1 MLELLKNDK
10 KSFIM
15 LAISILLSIVG
26 LVCYIVS
33 QNLMNA
39 KLNVWLVVIAVI
51 SILLTIFVA
60 IYKDFNSFIMIAIS
74 ALTFLTLLLVVSS
87 QLGNLGYYFAGIKD
101 IGYGIMPT
109 FVVSALAYI
118 ASIVL
123 TSIEVFKNNK

>member
-1 MLELLKNDK
+1 MFELLKKDK
-10 KSFIM
+10 KSFII
-15 LAISILLSIVG
+15 LTISILLSIIG

-39 KLNVWLVVIAVI
+39 KINVWLIIIAVV

-60 IYKDFNSFIMIAIS
+60 IYKDFNSYIMIAIT

-109 FVVSALAYI
+109 FVVSALTYI
-118 ASIVL
+118 TSVVL
-123 TSIEVFKNNK
+123 TSIEVFKK

>member
-1 MLELLKNDK
+1 MFELLKKNK
-10 KSFIM
+10 KSFII
-15 LAISILLSIVG
+15 LTISILLSIIG

-39 KLNVWLVVIAVI
+39 RLNVWLIVI
-51 SILLTIFVA
+51 SIVSIFLTIFVV
-60 IYKDFNSFIMIAIS
+60 IYKDFKSFIMIAIS

-109 FVVSALAYI
+109 FIVSALTYI
-118 ASIVL
+118 VSVVL
-123 TSIEVFKNNK
+123 TSIEVFKK

>member
-1 MLELLKNDK
+1 MFELLKNDK

-15 LAISILLSIVG
+15 LTISILLSIIG

-39 KLNVWLVVIAVI
+39 KLNVWLIVISIV
-51 SILLTIFVA
+51 SILLTTFVA

-109 FVVSALAYI
+109 FVVSALTYI
-118 ASIVL
+118 ASVVL
-123 TSIEVFKNNK
+123 TSIEVFKK

>member
-1 MLELLKNDK
+1 MFELLKNDK

-15 LAISILLSIVG
+15 LTISILLSIVG

-39 KLNVWLVVIAVI
+39 KLNAWLIVISIV

-109 FVVSALAYI
+109 FVVSALTYI
-118 ASIVL
+118 ASVVL
-123 TSIEVFKNNK
+123 TSIEVFKK

>member
-1 MLELLKNDK
+1 MFELLKNDK

-15 LAISILLSIVG
+15 LTISILLSIVG

-39 KLNVWLVVIAVI
+39 RLNVWLVVIAVI

-109 FVVSALAYI
+109 FVVSALTYI

-123 TSIEVFKNNK
+123 TSIEVFKK

>member
-1 MLELLKNDK
+1 MFELLKNDK

-15 LAISILLSIVG
+15 LTISILLSIIG

-39 KLNVWLVVIAVI
+39 KLNVWLIVISIV

-87 QLGNLGYYFAGIKD
+87 QLGNLGYFFAGIKD

-109 FVVSALAYI
+109 FVVSALTYI
-118 ASIVL
+118 ASVVL
-123 TSIEVFKNNK
+123 TSIEVFKK

>member
-1 MLELLKNDK
+1 MFELLKNDK

-15 LAISILLSIVG
+15 LTISILLSIVG

-39 KLNVWLVVIAVI
+39 KLNVWLIVISIV

-109 FVVSALAYI
+109 FVVSALTYI
-118 ASIVL
+118 VSVVL
-123 TSIEVFKNNK
+123 TSIEVFKK

>member
-1 MLELLKNDK
+1 MFELLKNDK

-15 LAISILLSIVG
+15 LVVSILLSIIG

-39 KLNVWLVVIAVI
+39 RLNVWLIVI
-51 SILLTIFVA
+51 SIVSIFLTIFVA
-60 IYKDFNSFIMIAIS
+60 IYKDFNSYIMIAIS

-109 FVVSALAYI
+109 FVVSALTYI
-118 ASIVL
+118 VSVVL
-123 TSIEVFKNNK
+123 TSIEVFKK

>member
-1 MLELLKNDK
+1 MFELLKKDK
-10 KSFIM
+10 KSFII
-15 LAISILLSIVG
+15 LTISILLSIIG

-39 KLNVWLVVIAVI
+39 RLNVWLIVI
-51 SILLTIFVA
+51 SIVSIFLTIFVV
-60 IYKDFNSFIMIAIS
+60 IYKDFKSFIMIAIS

-109 FVVSALAYI
+109 FVVSALTYI
-118 ASIVL
+118 VSVVL
-123 TSIEVFKNNK
+123 TSIEVFKK

>member
-1 MLELLKNDK
+1 MFELLKNDK

-15 LAISILLSIVG
+15 LAVSILLSIVG

-39 KLNVWLVVIAVI
+39 KLNVWLIVISIV

-87 QLGNLGYYFAGIKD
+87 QLGNLGYFFAGIKD

-109 FVVSALAYI
+109 FVVSALTYI

-123 TSIEVFKNNK
+123 TSIEVFKK

>member
-1 MLELLKNDK
+1 MFELLKNDK

-15 LAISILLSIVG
+15 LAISILLSIIG

-39 KLNVWLVVIAVI
+39 RLNVWLIVI
-51 SILLTIFVA
+51 SIVSIFLTIFVV
-60 IYKDFNSFIMIAIS
+60 IYKDFKSFIMIAIS

-109 FVVSALAYI
+109 FIVSALTYI
-118 ASIVL
+118 VSVVL
-123 TSIEVFKNNK
+123 TSIEVFKK

>member
-1 MLELLKNDK
+1 MFELLKNDK

-39 KLNVWLVVIAVI
+39 KLNVWLIVISIV

-87 QLGNLGYYFAGIKD
+87 QLGNLGYFFAGIKD

-109 FVVSALAYI
+109 FVVSALTYI

-123 TSIEVFKNNK
+123 TSIEVFKK

>member
-1 MLELLKNDK
+1 MFELLKKNK
-10 KSFIM
+10 KSFII
-15 LAISILLSIVG
+15 LTISILLSIIG

-39 KLNVWLVVIAVI
+39 RLNVWLIVI
-51 SILLTIFVA
+51 SIVSIFLTIFVV
-60 IYKDFNSFIMIAIS
+60 IYKDFKSFIMIAIS

-109 FVVSALAYI
+109 FIVSALTYI
-118 ASIVL
+118 VSVIL
-123 TSIEVFKNNK
+123 TSIEVFKK

>member
-1 MLELLKNDK
+1 MFELLKNDK

-15 LAISILLSIVG
+15 LAVSILLSIVG

-39 KLNVWLVVIAVI
+39 KLNVWLIVISIV

-109 FVVSALAYI
+109 FVVSALTYI
-118 ASIVL
+118 ASVVL
-123 TSIEVFKNNK
+123 TSIEVFKK

>member
-1 MLELLKNDK
+1 MFELLKNDK

-15 LAISILLSIVG
+15 LTISILLSIIG

-39 KLNVWLVVIAVI
+39 KLNVWLIVISIV

-109 FVVSALAYI
+109 FVVSALTYI
-118 ASIVL
+118 ASVVL
-123 TSIEVFKNNK
+123 TSIEVFKK

>member
-1 MLELLKNDK
+1 MFELLKNDK

-15 LAISILLSIVG
+15 LVVSILLSIIG

-39 KLNVWLVVIAVI
+39 KLNVWLIVI
-51 SILLTIFVA
+51 SIVSIFLTIFVV
-60 IYKDFNSFIMIAIS
+60 IYKDFKSFIMIAIS

-109 FVVSALAYI
+109 FVVSALTYI
-118 ASIVL
+118 TSVVL
-123 TSIEVFKNNK
+123 TSIEVFKK

>member
-1 MLELLKNDK
+1 MFELLKNDK

-15 LAISILLSIVG
+15 LTISILLSIIG

-39 KLNVWLVVIAVI
+39 KLNVWLIVISIV
-51 SILLTIFVA
+51 SILLTTFVA

-87 QLGNLGYYFAGIKD
+87 QLGNLGYSFAGIKD

-109 FVVSALAYI
+109 FVVSALTYI
-118 ASIVL
+118 ASVVL
-123 TSIEVFKNNK
+123 TSI

>member
-1 MLELLKNDK
+1 MFELLKNDK

-15 LAISILLSIVG
+15 LTISILLSIVG

-39 KLNVWLVVIAVI
+39 KLNVWLIVISIV

-87 QLGNLGYYFAGIKD
+87 QLGNLGYFFAGIKD

-109 FVVSALAYI
+109 FVVSALTYI
-118 ASIVL
+118 ASVVL
-123 TSIEVFKNNK
+123 TSIEVFKK

>member
-1 MLELLKNDK
+1 MFELLKNDK

-26 LVCYIVS
+26 LVCYIAS

-39 KLNVWLVVIAVI
+39 KINVWLIIIAVV

-60 IYKDFNSFIMIAIS
+60 IYKDFKSFIMIAIS

-109 FVVSALAYI
+109 FVVSALTYI
-118 ASIVL
+118 VSVVL
-123 TSIEVFKNNK
+123 TSIEVFKK

>member
-1 MLELLKNDK
+1 MFELLKNDK

-39 KLNVWLVVIAVI
+39 KLNVWLIVISIV
-51 SILLTIFVA
+51 SILLTTFVA

-109 FVVSALAYI
+109 FVVSALTYI
-118 ASIVL
+118 ASVVL
-123 TSIEVFKNNK
+123 TSIEVFKK

>member
-1 MLELLKNDK
+1 MLT
-10 KSFIM
+10 
-15 LAISILLSIVG
+15 ISILLSIVG

-39 KLNVWLVVIAVI
+39 KLNVWLIVISIV

-87 QLGNLGYYFAGIKD
+87 QLGNLGYFFAGIKD

-109 FVVSALAYI
+109 FVISALTYI
-118 ASIVL
+118 ASVVL
-123 TSIEVFKNNK
+123 TSIEVFKK

>member
-1 MLELLKNDK
+1 MFELLKKDK
-10 KSFIM
+10 KSFII
-15 LAISILLSIVG
+15 LTISILLSIIG

-39 KLNVWLVVIAVI
+39 RLNVWLIVI
-51 SILLTIFVA
+51 SIVSIFLTIFVA
-60 IYKDFNSFIMIAIS
+60 IYKDFKSFIMIAIS

-109 FVVSALAYI
+109 FVVSALTYI
-118 ASIVL
+118 VSVVL
-123 TSIEVFKNNK
+123 TSIEVFKK

>member
-1 MLELLKNDK
+1 MFELLKNDK

-15 LAISILLSIVG
+15 LAVSILLSIVG

-39 KLNVWLVVIAVI
+39 KLNVWLIVISIV

-87 QLGNLGYYFAGIKD
+87 QLGNLGYFFAGIKD

-109 FVVSALAYI
+109 FVVSALTYI
-118 ASIVL
+118 ASILL
-123 TSIEVFKNNK
+123 TSIEVFKN

>member
-1 MLELLKNDK
+1 MFELLKKDK
-10 KSFIM
+10 KSFII
-15 LAISILLSIVG
+15 LTISILLSIIG

-39 KLNVWLVVIAVI
+39 RLNVWLIVI
-51 SILLTIFVA
+51 SIVSIFLTIFVA
-60 IYKDFNSFIMIAIS
+60 IYKDFKSFIMIAIS

-109 FVVSALAYI
+109 FIVSALTYI
-118 ASIVL
+118 VSVVL
-123 TSIEVFKNNK
+123 TSIEVFKK

>member
-1 MLELLKNDK
+1 MFELLKNDK

-15 LAISILLSIVG
+15 LTISILLSIVG

-39 KLNVWLVVIAVI
+39 KLNVWLIVISIV

-60 IYKDFNSFIMIAIS
+60 IYKDFNSYIMIAIT

-109 FVVSALAYI
+109 FVVSALTYI

-123 TSIEVFKNNK
+123 TSIEVFKK

>member
-1 MLELLKNDK
+1 MFELLKKNK
-10 KSFIM
+10 KSFII
-15 LAISILLSIVG
+15 LTISILLSIIG

-39 KLNVWLVVIAVI
+39 RLNVWLIVI
-51 SILLTIFVA
+51 SIVSIFLTIFVV
-60 IYKDFNSFIMIAIS
+60 IYKDFKSFIMIAIS

-109 FVVSALAYI
+109 FVVSALTYI
-118 ASIVL
+118 VSVVL
-123 TSIEVFKNNK
+123 TSIEVFKK

>member
-1 MLELLKNDK
+1 MFELLKNDK

-39 KLNVWLVVIAVI
+39 KLNVWLIVISIV

-109 FVVSALAYI
+109 FVVSALTYI
-118 ASIVL
+118 ASVVL
-123 TSIEVFKNNK
+123 TSIEVFKK

>member
-1 MLELLKNDK
+1 MFELLKNDK

-39 KLNVWLVVIAVI
+39 KLNAWLIVISIV

-109 FVVSALAYI
+109 FVVSALTYI
-118 ASIVL
+118 ASVVL
-123 TSIEVFKNNK
+123 TSIEVFKK

>member
-1 MLELLKNDK
+1 MFELLKNDK

-15 LAISILLSIVG
+15 LTISILLSIVG

-39 KLNVWLVVIAVI
+39 KLNVWLIVISIV

-60 IYKDFNSFIMIAIS
+60 IYKDFNSYIMIAIT

-109 FVVSALAYI
+109 FVVSALTYI
-118 ASIVL
+118 ASVVL
-123 TSIEVFKNNK
+123 TSIEVFKK

>member
-1 MLELLKNDK
+1 MFELLKNDK

-15 LAISILLSIVG
+15 LTISILLSIVG

-39 KLNVWLVVIAVI
+39 KLNVWLIVISIV

-109 FVVSALAYI
+109 FVVSALTYI
-118 ASIVL
+118 ASVVL
-123 TSIEVFKNNK
+123 TSIEVFKK

>member
-1 MLELLKNDK
+1 MFELLKNDK

-15 LAISILLSIVG
+15 LAISILLSIIG

-39 KLNVWLVVIAVI
+39 KLNVWLIIIAVV

-60 IYKDFNSFIMIAIS
+60 IYKDFNSYIMIAIT

-109 FVVSALAYI
+109 FVVSALTYI
-118 ASIVL
+118 TSVVL
-123 TSIEVFKNNK
+123 TSIEVFKK